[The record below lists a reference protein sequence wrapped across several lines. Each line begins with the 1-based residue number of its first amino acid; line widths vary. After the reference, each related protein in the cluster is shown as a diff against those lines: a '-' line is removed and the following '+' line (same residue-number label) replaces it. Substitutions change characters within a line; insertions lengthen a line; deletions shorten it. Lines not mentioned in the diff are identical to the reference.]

1 MNITR
6 YGHSC
11 LLVEDNGV
19 RVLTD
24 IGTMNETPD
33 IAGVSA
39 IVISHE
45 HGDHFD
51 IEKIK
56 EVLKNNPD
64 AQIITHAAVGEKL
77 NEAGISFVAIE
88 PGESL
93 NINGFMIE
101 SYGTDHAII
110 YGDTPPCRNTG
121 FLLANKLFMPGD
133 ALHDIPAKPVE
144 ILALPTSGPW
154 MKLAEA
160 IDYAKAVKPKAAFPI
175 HDALYTDA
183 VRKGGIA
190 TWMERL
196 LTPAGIEFVNVLPG
210 ESKEF

>member
-1 MNITR
+1 MKITR

-11 LLVEDNGV
+11 LLIEDNGV

-24 IGTMNETPD
+24 IGTMNETPQD
-33 IAGVSA
+33 VGVSA

-56 EVLKNNPD
+56 DVLSRNPD
-64 AQIITHAAVGEKL
+64 AQVITHAAVGEKL
-77 NEAGISFVAIE
+77 KKAGISFVAIE

-93 NINGFMIE
+93 SVNGFMIE
-101 SYGTDHAII
+101 SYGTDHAAI
-110 YGDTPPCRNTG
+110 YETMPCRNTG
-121 FLLANKLFMPGD
+121 FLLAEKLFMPGD
-133 ALHDIPAKPVE
+133 ALHDVPSKPVE

-175 HDALYTDA
+175 HDALYTDQ

-190 TWMERL
+190 TWMGNFL
-196 LTPAGIEFVNVLPG
+196 SPAGIEFVNVLPG
-210 ESKEF
+210 ESHEF